1 MAFAV
6 TDFSPSTWLLSPMI
20 MPPCTPEAE
29 LPSTPLSSASRTCA
43 DGPGIDVYAVHRLRC
58 GEAGCFLASSCSPP
72 SAFLGP
78 EWHSS
83 FRVSETPSEHEEQRE
98 VGTSSGSAPC
108 ASSRAQVWRD
118 QNSEEEV
125 MTDPPRGD
133 ARKAKA
139 SKGKSKGQ
147 GHGYKFCERCNCV
160 HHYKTPHHIAQDR
173 LGKKSAGGARI
184 EAVAIG
190 EERFSAHALEG
201 ALPPKS
207 LFVPSARSPRR
218 GVRSAAE
225 NRSRRPPRCE

>member
-1 MAFAV
+1 MCSLSLSVSLSGTSPPASPEGSGPCLAV

-20 MPPCTPEAE
+20 LPPCTPETE
-29 LPSTPLSSASRTCA
+29 LISTPLGSASRTCA
-43 DGPGIDVYAVHRLRC
+43 DGPGTDMHAVHRLRC

-118 QNSEEEV
+118 QNS
-125 MTDPPRGD
+125 D
-133 ARKAKA
+133 
-139 SKGKSKGQ
+139 
-147 GHGYKFCERCNCV
+147 CV
-160 HHYKTPHHIAQDR
+160 HHYKTPHHVAQDR

-190 EERFSAHALEG
+190 EERLSAHALEG

-218 GVRSAAE
+218 EVRSAAE

>member
-1 MAFAV
+1 
-6 TDFSPSTWLLSPMI
+6 MI
-20 MPPCTPEAE
+20 MPPCTPETE

-98 VGTSSGSAPC
+98 VGTSSGGAPC

-125 MTDPPRGD
+125 MTNPPRGD

-160 HHYKTPHHIAQDR
+160 HHYKTPHHVAQDR

-218 GVRSAAE
+218 EVRSAAE